1 MARIAG
7 VDLPKEKRVEIG
19 LTYIYGIGVA
29 SSNKI
34 LAKAGVNPDT
44 RVKDLTEADVAAIR
58 TKQIIKYVLMLNTL
72 PLAPIREYSE
82 IRTTLPTS
90 WNVEIFEYKEQIKR
104 RNQKINTLREK
115 LLMPVNCYP
124 YRSI

>member
-1 MARIAG
+1 M
-7 VDLPKEKRVEIG
+7 K
-19 LTYIYGIGVA
+19 
-29 SSNKI
+29 
-34 LAKAGVNPDT
+34 
-44 RVKDLTEADVAAIR
+44 IR

-72 PLAPIREYSE
+72 PLAPIKEYSE

-90 WNVEIFEYKEQIKR
+90 WNVEIFEYEEQIKR

-124 YRSI
+124 YRLI

>member
-1 MARIAG
+1 M
-7 VDLPKEKRVEIG
+7 K
-19 LTYIYGIGVA
+19 
-29 SSNKI
+29 
-34 LAKAGVNPDT
+34 
-44 RVKDLTEADVAAIR
+44 IR
-58 TKQIIKYVLMLNTL
+58 TKQIKKYVLMLNTL
-72 PLAPIREYSE
+72 LLAPIQEYSK

-124 YRSI
+124 YRAI

>member
-1 MARIAG
+1 M
-7 VDLPKEKRVEIG
+7 K
-19 LTYIYGIGVA
+19 
-29 SSNKI
+29 
-34 LAKAGVNPDT
+34 
-44 RVKDLTEADVAAIR
+44 IR
-58 TKQIIKYVLMLNTL
+58 TKQIKKYVLMLNTL
-72 PLAPIREYSE
+72 PLAPIQEYSK

-124 YRSI
+124 YRAI

>member
-1 MARIAG
+1 M
-7 VDLPKEKRVEIG
+7 KM
-19 LTYIYGIGVA
+19 
-29 SSNKI
+29 
-34 LAKAGVNPDT
+34 
-44 RVKDLTEADVAAIR
+44 R
-58 TKQIIKYVLMLNTL
+58 TKQILKYVLMLNTH
-72 PLAPIREYSE
+72 PLKPMKEYSE
-82 IRTTLPTS
+82 IKATLPTS

>member
-1 MARIAG
+1 M
-7 VDLPKEKRVEIG
+7 K
-19 LTYIYGIGVA
+19 
-29 SSNKI
+29 
-34 LAKAGVNPDT
+34 
-44 RVKDLTEADVAAIR
+44 IR

-72 PLAPIREYSE
+72 PLASIKEYSE
-82 IRTTLPTS
+82 IRTTLPTT

-115 LLMPVNCYP
+115 LLMPVSSYP